1 LNDTREELQIQRKHF
16 LDMILILRRD
26 IGESDGLI
34 FEQKL
39 SHLDQAEEEFAFV
52 RLHLTKLKSEIRTL
66 SNVRVFC

>member
-1 LNDTREELQIQRKHF
+1 
-16 LDMILILRRD
+16 MILILRRD

>member
-1 LNDTREELQIQRKHF
+1 MNDTREELQIQRKHF